1 MNTYKTIVVNRLFS
15 LKRAIYL
22 MAVLCSSVLIA
33 QNGAIS
39 GSVTS
44 SETGAPLPGANV
56 LISGSVL
63 GASTNSDGKFN
74 ISSISPGSYMITVLY
89 VGYQEAKQTVTVTQG
104 QTVTI
109 NFSLVET
116 GILGQTVVVS
126 ASRKPEKITEAP
138 ATIEVL
144 TAKEIAEY
152 PSFNAGELLGR
163 IKGVDYFRA
172 GVLGTGINIRGFN
185 STFNSKNL
193 QMTDGRVSTLIGTGL
208 PLGILDPTI
217 KEDVD
222 HIEVILG
229 PNAALYGPNAH
240 NGLVNTITKD
250 PRSSEGTTV
259 VFGGG
264 NQSVLSG
271 RFRHAQVL
279 SDKFAFK
286 VNAEYTEGQEF
297 EYTDSVYIG
306 GAGFTEFGLDRDF
319 NSLKGG
325 LALYFSPSPTTDL
338 ILSYG
343 GSNSNN
349 LGVTNVGRNQI
360 IDWQVHYIQARF
372 TTPHLFGQVYYTI
385 SKTDSTYSHDTRTKN
400 YHRLLA
406 DTTRTTREAEQLSY
420 TTPSQALFKDDSR
433 RWNAE
438 LQYNNNFNGFNVVV
452 GGQWQRDIA
461 NSEGTYLLD
470 NGGEDAITFDQV
482 GVYAQ
487 VEKGLGGN
495 LKAILTARGDNH
507 EVYDFNFLPKAGLVW
522 NTDKGTWRL
531 TYGKGIASPT
541 ILNLEGDIFSG
552 IILGNSEGFTLA
564 DGTKIK
570 KQEVEKIQT
579 FEMGYKGVVGNNKLF
594 IDANAYY
601 NISEDFLSP
610 TTVLLAPTMRGNRP
624 ISDFQP
630 VNYGFVLT
638 YVNFGKV
645 NTYGFDLGLNYY
657 INRHVNISANYSF
670 FNYSID
676 KDNLAEN
683 DFNKDGKVNITDV
696 LVNTPKNKANG
707 GIFVNQ
713 DKFFG
718 NVYARWVE
726 AYDFFSGF
734 NVASKTNPDITWR
747 GQPVVENARV
757 ADTYNYG
764 PLGDFVSFDISAGVH
779 ITPKVTA
786 SLLFTNLFDS
796 KIREMV
802 VSPFIGRLVSGELK
816 VSL

>member
-1 MNTYKTIVVNRLFS
+1 M
-15 LKRAIYL
+15 
-22 MAVLCSSVLIA
+22 
-33 QNGAIS
+33 
-39 GSVTS
+39 
-44 SETGAPLPGANV
+44 
-56 LISGSVL
+56 
-63 GASTNSDGKFN
+63 
-74 ISSISPGSYMITVLY
+74 
-89 VGYQEAKQTVTVTQG
+89 
-104 QTVTI
+104 
-109 NFSLVET
+109 
-116 GILGQTVVVS
+116 
-126 ASRKPEKITEAP
+126 
-138 ATIEVL
+138 
-144 TAKEIAEY
+144 
-152 PSFNAGELLGR
+152 
-163 IKGVDYFRA
+163 
-172 GVLGTGINIRGFN
+172 
-185 STFNSKNL
+185 
-193 QMTDGRVSTLIGTGL
+193 
-208 PLGILDPTI
+208 
-217 KEDVD
+217 
-222 HIEVILG
+222 
-229 PNAALYGPNAH
+229 
-240 NGLVNTITKD
+240 
-250 PRSSEGTTV
+250 
-259 VFGGG
+259 
-264 NQSVLSG
+264 
-271 RFRHAQVL
+271 
-279 SDKFAFK
+279 
-286 VNAEYTEGQEF
+286 
-297 EYTDSVYIG
+297 
-306 GAGFTEFGLDRDF
+306 
-319 NSLKGG
+319 
-325 LALYFSPSPTTDL
+325 
-338 ILSYG
+338 
-343 GSNSNN
+343 
-349 LGVTNVGRNQI
+349 
-360 IDWQVHYIQARF
+360 
-372 TTPHLFGQVYYTI
+372 
-385 SKTDSTYSHDTRTKN
+385 
-400 YHRLLA
+400 
-406 DTTRTTREAEQLSY
+406 
-420 TTPSQALFKDDSR
+420 
-433 RWNAE
+433 
-438 LQYNNNFNGFNVVV
+438 
-452 GGQWQRDIA
+452 
-461 NSEGTYLLD
+461 
-470 NGGEDAITFDQV
+470 
-482 GVYAQ
+482 
-487 VEKGLGGN
+487 
-495 LKAILTARGDNH
+495 
-507 EVYDFNFLPKAGLVW
+507 PKAGLVW